1 MRKSSNITLSLVD
14 IIDFAIPTHE
24 GRVGDFKMSLVD
36 IVLEKIG
43 GEELFPNLH
52 IDEFLINRYGQRLE
66 VQYSWEVL
74 PKMDV
79 ERMEKVV
86 LEIMEKIYDSR
97 PESNWRRSVYE
108 NHRCLESEIRDV
120 FTDNFEPMEE

>member
-1 MRKSSNITLSLVD
+1 
-14 IIDFAIPTHE
+14 
-24 GRVGDFKMSLVD
+24 MSLVD

-97 PESNWRRSVYE
+97 KDFN
-108 NHRCLESEIRDV
+108 NHRLLESEIRDV